1 MHNSMAEIKHLSG
14 LTICTARQAH
24 MLNGRGREKQF
35 LICEV
40 SIIKEKTGEIQ
51 RVESRKKKENWLWIV
66 DINESTC
73 LCGFSHLLVSV

>member
-1 MHNSMAEIKHLSG
+1 MHCSMAEIKHLSG
-14 LTICTARQAH
+14 LTICTARQAQ

-51 RVESRKKKENWLWIV
+51 RVESRKKKKTG
-66 DINESTC
+66 S
-73 LCGFSHLLVSV
+73 G